1 MTPPRLDAIVEG
13 MSLGPLT
20 RAPDAMD
27 LFLYSAAVWL
37 PHRIHYDEPYTTEV
51 EGHPALLVQGPL
63 QGVYLTQLL
72 GESFGDAV
80 ELRSLRFRHQAPVY
94 VGQTLVCRGVVNAVD
109 TAARTVACELWTE
122 LEDGRRATAAEAEVV
137 LQSGG

>member
-1 MTPPRLDAIVEG
+1 MTGPTLDAVVEG

-20 RAPDAMD
+20 RSPDAMD

-37 PHRIHYDEPYTTEV
+37 PHRIHYDEPYTTDV

-72 GESFGDAV
+72 GHSFGDAV
-80 ELRSLRFRHQAPVY
+80 ELRRLRFRHRAPVH
-94 VGQTLVCRGVVNAVD
+94 VGQTLVCRGVVTAVD
-109 TAARTVACELWTE
+109 VAARTVACGLWTE
-122 LEDGRRATAAEAEVV
+122 LEDGRRATVAEAEVV